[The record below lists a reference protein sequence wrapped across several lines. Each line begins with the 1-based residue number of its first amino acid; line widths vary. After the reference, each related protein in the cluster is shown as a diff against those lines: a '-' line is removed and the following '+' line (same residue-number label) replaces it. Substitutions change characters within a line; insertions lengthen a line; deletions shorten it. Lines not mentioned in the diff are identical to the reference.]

1 MRNATDGKQD
11 SLFRTALDSRV
22 TRSGDQGAALIG
34 AVLVM
39 LILSMLG
46 TVSLNLAALEIE
58 SVAAAR
64 DEAVARHLAE
74 AGADLVVQWFHDPQA
89 APVGASSSL
98 FGKRYELP
106 HSGPSFFDAQGVSQ
120 FIGTADRPD
129 LIYDVSKPSDDRLL
143 NDPVSGWFRSL
154 SPLGRI
160 LKLKVYGPTRPGL
173 LSTVE
178 VTAGTAGL
186 TRTLSVQ
193 LGART
198 IPPLRA
204 GVQVGT
210 DGSPP
215 AANGPLPI
223 WLHWGDMKVFGDT
236 RFDRRDQIPT
246 RTDLAPVTGQS
257 YADMTHREDRW
268 LDIWVGGRAFFGRGA
283 SEPSG
288 SIPANVYP
296 RQDPIPGLKEDR
308 WDYEA
313 MKKQALLYGSYYTLE
328 RDGLLYRNG
337 RMEPGLGRT
346 ADEVMG
352 SQAVGD
358 HHGLVFVDTLDR
370 RPPGVDNL
378 GSLSLETEY
387 AEGLF
392 VVNAHLRLVPKGTGK
407 SVPVLSPPGEGVSS
421 LATRVPVTLSGIH
434 VQGVLYTPGDLTFE
448 GQPRMYGA
456 LVVGGKVVQ
465 ASEVSGQLEIWYT
478 YELRSGLVQGI
489 PLVYVA
495 PGTWVEK
502 Y

>member
-1 MRNATDGKQD
+1 MMRNDRRKDGSQ
-11 SLFRTALDSRV
+11 
-22 TRSGDQGAALIG
+22 QGAALIG

-58 SVAAAR
+58 SVGAAR

-74 AGADLVVQWFHDPQA
+74 AGADLVVQWFHDPQT
-89 APVGASSSL
+89 APAGTDGSL
-98 FGKRYELP
+98 LGKRYELP

-120 FIGTADRPD
+120 FVGTADHPD
-129 LIYDVSKPSDDRLL
+129 LVYEASKLSDDRLL

-173 LSTVE
+173 LCTVE
-178 VTAGTAGL
+178 VTAGAGGGSVAGMGGSGGL

-210 DGSPP
+210 SGAPQS
-215 AANGPLPI
+215 ANGPLPI
-223 WLHWGDMKVFGDT
+223 WLHWGDMKVMGDA
-236 RFDRRDQIPT
+236 RFAGRDQVPT
-246 RTDLAPVTGQS
+246 KTALAPVTGQS
-257 YADMTHREDRW
+257 YADTTHREDRW
-268 LDIWVGGRAFFGRGA
+268 LDIWIGGAAFFGRAA
-283 SEPSG
+283 SELSG

-308 WDYEA
+308 WDYA
-313 MKKQALLYGSYYTLE
+313 TMKKQALLYGSYYALE

-337 RMEPGLGRT
+337 TVEPGLGRT
-346 ADEVMG
+346 ADEVFG
-352 SQAVGD
+352 SEAVGD

-370 RPPGVDNL
+370 RPPGADNL

-392 VVNAHLRLVPKGTGK
+392 VVNAHLRLEPRGTGK
-407 SVPVLSPPGEGVSS
+407 SVPVLSPPGEGLSS
-421 LATRVPVTLSGIH
+421 LASRVPVELSGIH
-434 VQGVLYTPGDLTFE
+434 VQGVLYTPGDLTIE
-448 GQPRMYGA
+448 GRPRMYGA
-456 LVVGGKVVQ
+456 LVVGGKVTQ